1 MTAPAPIAVRMTGIS
16 KSFGGIRALDSVDF
30 EVRAGEVHALLG
42 GNGAGKSTILK
53 VLNGVHVPEEGKIE
67 VGGQPLTTHSPEA
80 SRAAGIAMNFQE
92 MSLIPTL
99 TVAQN
104 IFLTREAR
112 DTRGM
117 IDDADSIRRAQA
129 IFDMLQVQVDPAA
142 LVGDLGAGQKQ
153 LTEIAKAISQNA
165 RVLILDE
172 PSTAL
177 SVSDVE
183 RLFTFLR
190 QLKSEGVAIIYVS
203 HRMDEIARIADRA
216 TILRDGKHVITA
228 PMAELPIDVMIEH
241 IVGKR
246 SKGLAD
252 VTRGDAVRGEVLL
265 ELSGVTGPHKPE
277 NVSLKLH
284 RGEVLG
290 LAGLL
295 GSGRSALARV
305 MAGIEPAVAGEI
317 RIKGQTVTIRR
328 PADAIAHSIA
338 LVPEARA
345 TQGIIPAH
353 SVADNMVMSVIGRIT
368 PRGIVDRAKVRAVA
382 DQMIQRLSIK
392 TASRDHAVSTLS
404 GGNQQKVVIGK
415 WLATDPEILILDE
428 PTAGID
434 IGSKAEIIRLVRD
447 LAQSGKAVIV
457 ISSELSE
464 LLTAC
469 DRILVMADGRAHQM
483 LERADLDDPAETNPE
498 HALQAAERRLQ
509 IEIQN
514 ALSIKEASYG

>member
-1 MTAPAPIAVRMTGIS
+1 MSAPVPAVRMTGIS
-16 KSFGGIRALDSVDF
+16 KAFGGVRALDAVDF
-30 EVRAGEVHALLG
+30 EVLPGEVHALLG

-53 VLNGVHVPEEGKIE
+53 VLNGVHRPDAGTVE
-67 VGGQPLTTHSPEA
+67 VHGTPLAAHTPEA
-80 SRAAGIAMNFQE
+80 ARAAGIAMNFQE
-92 MSLIPTL
+92 MSLVPTL

-104 IFLTREAR
+104 VVLTRETR
-112 DTRGM
+112 DRRGL
-117 IDDADSIRRAQA
+117 IDDADGIARAQA
-129 IFDMLQVQVDPAA
+129 IFDMLEVRVDPRAIVA
-142 LVGDLGAGQKQ
+142 DLGAGQKQ

-177 SVSDVE
+177 AVSDVE
-183 RLFTFLR
+183 RLFAFLR
-190 QLKSEGVAIIYVS
+190 KLAARGVAVIYVS

-216 TILRDGKHVITA
+216 TILRDGRHVITA
-228 PMAELPIDVMIEH
+228 PMAELPIDTMIEH

-246 SKGLAD
+246 SRGLSD
-252 VTRGDAVRGEVLL
+252 VARGDAARGEVLL
-265 ELSGVTGPHKPE
+265 ELRSVTGPHKPE
-277 NVSLKLH
+277 RVDLTLH

-305 MAGIEPAVAGEI
+305 IAGVEPAIEGEI
-317 RIKGQTVTIRR
+317 RIRGESARLRR
-328 PADAIAHSIA
+328 PADAIAQGIA

-345 TQGIIPAH
+345 TQGIIPAQ
-353 SVADNMVMSVIGRIT
+353 SVADNTVMAVIGPIT
-368 PRGIVDRAKVRAVA
+368 RRGLVDRQKVRALT
-382 DQMIQRLSIK
+382 DDMIRRLSIK

-415 WLATDPEILILDE
+415 WLATDPDILILDE

-434 IGSKAEIIRLVRD
+434 IGSKSEIIRLVRD
-447 LAQSGKAVIV
+447 LARAGKGVIV

-469 DRILVMADGRAHQM
+469 DRILVMADGRARQV
-483 LERADLDDPAETNPE
+483 LERGDLDDPSEADPD

-509 IEIQN
+509 IEIQK
-514 ALSIKEASYG
+514 ALTTKEASHG